1 LYLKLILRIE
11 EICEGNFIKKV
22 NITIAAA
29 GTGGHINPGIAI
41 ADNLKK
47 NGYNISWLGTPKG
60 MENKL
65 INKKKFQFFA
75 LSISGIRNKGL
86 LKLICLPFIVII
98 STIQAIKALK
108 VTKTK
113 LLIVMGG
120 YVSLPA
126 ALAAK
131 ILNIKLIVHEQNS
144 IPGLT
149 NKILSYLSDQNF
161 AAFPN
166 SLRKSKIIG
175 NPIRKEIEQVK
186 NPKER
191 FLNRKGSL
199 RILVF
204 GGSLGA
210 KAFNQL
216 LPSIFKIINDKNKL
230 SITHQSGENMFDL
243 LKESYKGAC
252 FKVEIKKYIFDMEK
266 KYNWADI
273 VIARSGALTVSEL
286 IASGTASML
295 IPYPSAVDDHQFFNA
310 KILEDVGAAKIVREK
325 ELEKK
330 LIVNLSKLNRKKC
343 KDMALKA
350 KQLHHYDACNEVLK
364 VCNSLINEK

>member
-1 LYLKLILRIE
+1 MIIE
-11 EICEGNFIKKV
+11 GICEGNFIKKV

-41 ADNLKK
+41 AEYLQK
-47 NGYNISWLGTPKG
+47 NGYKISWLGTPNG

-65 INKKKFQFFA
+65 IDKIKFQFFA
-75 LSISGIRNKGL
+75 LSISGVRNKGL
-86 LKLICLPFIVII
+86 IKLIRLPFIVII
-98 STIQAIKALK
+98 STIQAIKALR
-108 VTKTK
+108 VSQSK

-120 YVSLPA
+120 YISLPA

-149 NKILSYLSDQNF
+149 NKILSFISNQNF
-161 AAFPN
+161 SAFPN
-166 SLRKSKIIG
+166 SLKKSKIIG
-175 NPIRKEIEQVK
+175 NPIRKKIKQVRD
-186 NPKER
+186 PKKR
-191 FLNRKGSL
+191 FLNRKGPL

-210 KAFNQL
+210 KVFNQL
-216 LPSIFKIINDKNKL
+216 LPFILKKINDKNKI
-230 SITHQSGENMFDL
+230 SIIHQSGENMFEL
-243 LKESYKGAC
+243 LKKSYKDVG
-252 FKVEIKKYIFDMEK
+252 FKVEIRKYIFDMEK

-286 IASGTASML
+286 IDSGTASIL
-295 IPYPSAVDDHQFFNA
+295 IPYPLAVDDHQFFNA
-310 KILEDVGAAKIVREK
+310 KILEDAGAAKIIRESD
-325 ELEKK
+325 LEEK
-330 LIVNLSKLNRKKC
+330 LIFNLAKLDRKKC

-350 KQLHHYDACNEVLK
+350 KQLNNYDACKEVLK
-364 VCNSLINEK
+364 TCNSLLK

>member
-1 LYLKLILRIE
+1 MYLKLILRIE

-41 ADNLKK
+41 ADNLQK

-86 LKLICLPFIVII
+86 LKLISLPFMVII
-98 STIQAIKALK
+98 SIIQAIKALK

-243 LKESYKGAC
+243 LKE
-252 FKVEIKKYIFDMEK
+252 
-266 KYNWADI
+266 
-273 VIARSGALTVSEL
+273 
-286 IASGTASML
+286 
-295 IPYPSAVDDHQFFNA
+295 
-310 KILEDVGAAKIVREK
+310 
-325 ELEKK
+325 K
-330 LIVNLSKLNRKKC
+330 L
-343 KDMALKA
+343 
-350 KQLHHYDACNEVLK
+350 VLK
-364 VCNSLINEK
+364 TEAANNKDGKLKKVVSKGNDKKKDAPEFT

>member
-1 LYLKLILRIE
+1 MRIE

-41 ADNLKK
+41 GDNLQM
-47 NGYNISWLGTPKG
+47 NGYYISWLGTPKG

-65 INKKKFQFFA
+65 IDKKKFQFFS

-86 LKLICLPFIVII
+86 LKLIQLPFIVII
-98 STIQAIKALK
+98 STTQAVKALK

-149 NKILSYLSDQNF
+149 NKILSFISNQNF
-161 AAFPN
+161 SAFPN

-175 NPIRKEIEQVK
+175 NPIRKEIEQVR
-186 NPKER
+186 NPKKR
-191 FLNRKGSL
+191 FLNRKGPL
-199 RILVF
+199 RILIF
-204 GGSLGA
+204 GGSLGS
-210 KAFNQL
+210 KAFNQV
-216 LPSIFKIINDKNKL
+216 LPSMFKKINGKNKL
-230 SITHQSGENMFDL
+230 SIIHQSGEKMFEL
-243 LKESYKGAC
+243 LKESYKGTDL
-252 FKVEIKKYIFDMEK
+252 KVETRKYIFDMEK

-286 IASGTASML
+286 IASGTASIL
-295 IPYPSAVDDHQFFNA
+295 IPYPFAVDDHQFFNA
-310 KILEDVGAAKIVREK
+310 KILKDVGAAEIIREQNLEEKLLFNLVR
-325 ELEKK
+325 LD
-330 LIVNLSKLNRKKC
+330 RKKC
-343 KDMALKA
+343 ENMALKA
-350 KQLHHYDACNEVLK
+350 KELHSYDACDEVLK
-364 VCNSLINEK
+364 VCNKLLK

>member
-1 LYLKLILRIE
+1 MYLKLILRIE

-108 VTKTK
+108 ITKTK

-286 IASGTASML
+286 IESGSASIL
-295 IPYPSAVDDHQFFNA
+295 IPYPFAVDDHQFFNA
-310 KILEDVGAAKIVREK
+310 KILKDAGAAKILREK
-325 ELEKK
+325 DLEEK
-330 LIVNLSKLNRKKC
+330 LVFKLAKLDRKKC
-343 KDMALKA
+343 ENMALKA
-350 KQLHHYDACNEVLK
+350 KKLHNYDACDEVLK
-364 VCNSLINEK
+364 ACNSLLK

>member
-1 LYLKLILRIE
+1 MRIE

-41 ADNLKK
+41 ADNLQMD
-47 NGYNISWLGTPKG
+47 GYNISWLGTPKG

-65 INKKKFQFFA
+65 IDKNKFQFFA

-86 LKLICLPFIVII
+86 LKLIQLPFIVTI
-98 STIQAIKALK
+98 STIQAVKALK

-149 NKILSYLSDQNF
+149 NKILSFISNQNF
-161 AAFPN
+161 SAFPN

-175 NPIRKEIEQVK
+175 NPIRKELERVR
-186 NPKER
+186 NPKKR
-191 FLNRKGSL
+191 FLNRKGPL

-204 GGSLGA
+204 GGSLGS
-210 KAFNQL
+210 KAFNL
-216 LPSIFKIINDKNKL
+216 VLPSIFKKINGKNKL
-230 SITHQSGENMFDL
+230 SIIHQSGEKMFEL
-243 LKESYKGAC
+243 LKDSYEGAD
-252 FKVEIKKYIFDMEK
+252 FKVETRKYIFDMEK

-286 IASGTASML
+286 ITSGTASIL
-295 IPYPSAVDDHQFFNA
+295 IPYPFAVDDHQFFNA
-310 KILEDVGAAKIVREK
+310 KILKDAGAAEIIREK
-325 ELEKK
+325 DLEEK
-330 LIVNLSKLNRKKC
+330 LVLNLVKLDRKKC
-343 KDMALKA
+343 ENMALKA
-350 KQLHHYDACNEVLK
+350 KGLHRYDACAEVRK
-364 VCNSLINEK
+364 VCNTLLK

>member
-1 LYLKLILRIE
+1 
-11 EICEGNFIKKV
+11 
-22 NITIAAA
+22 
-29 GTGGHINPGIAI
+29 
-41 ADNLKK
+41 
-47 NGYNISWLGTPKG
+47 

-65 INKKKFQFFA
+65 INKKKFKFFA

-86 LKLICLPFIVII
+86 LKLICLPYVVVN

-120 YVSLPA
+120 YISLPA
-126 ALAAK
+126 SLAAK

-149 NKILSYLSDQNF
+149 NKILSYISDQNF
-161 AAFPN
+161 SAFPN

-175 NPIRKEIEQVK
+175 NPIRREIKLVK

-191 FLNRKGSL
+191 FLNRKGPI

-210 KAFNQL
+210 KVFNQL
-216 LPSIFKIINDKNKL
+216 LPFIFKIINDKNKL

-243 LKESYKGAC
+243 LKESYKGSG
-252 FKVEIKKYIFDMEK
+252 FKVEIKKYIFDMDR

-273 VIARSGALTVSEL
+273 VISRSGAMTISEL
-286 IASGTASML
+286 IDSGTASIL
-295 IPYPSAVDDHQFFNA
+295 IPYPSAVDNHQYFNA
-310 KILEDVGAAKIVREK
+310 KILEDAGAAEIIREK
-325 ELEKK
+325 DLEKK
-330 LIVNLSKLNRKKC
+330 LIDILAKIDRTKC
-343 KDMALKA
+343 KNMALKA
-350 KQLHHYDACNEVLK
+350 KKLHNYDACNEILK
-364 VCNSLINEK
+364 TCNSLLK

>member
-1 LYLKLILRIE
+1 
-11 EICEGNFIKKV
+11 
-22 NITIAAA
+22 
-29 GTGGHINPGIAI
+29 
-41 ADNLKK
+41 
-47 NGYNISWLGTPKG
+47 

-65 INKKKFQFFA
+65 INKKIFKFFA

-86 LKLICLPFIVII
+86 LKLISLPFKVII
-98 STIQAIKALK
+98 STIQAIKSLK
-108 VTKTK
+108 VSKTK

-126 ALAAK
+126 AFAAK

-149 NKILSYLSDQNF
+149 NKILSYISDQNF

-191 FLNRKGSL
+191 FLNRKGPI

-216 LPSIFKIINDKNKL
+216 LPFIFKIINDKNKL

-243 LKESYKGAC
+243 LKESYKDAG
-252 FKVEIKKYIFDMEK
+252 FKVEIKKYIFDMDR

-286 IASGTASML
+286 IDSGTASIL
-295 IPYPSAVDDHQFFNA
+295 IPYPLAVDDHQYFNA
-310 KILEDVGAAKIVREK
+310 KILEDAGAAEIIREK
-325 ELEKK
+325 DLEKK
-330 LIVNLSKLNRKKC
+330 LIDILAKIDRKKC
-343 KDMALKA
+343 KNMALKA
-350 KQLHHYDACNEVLK
+350 KKLHNYNACNEVLK
-364 VCNSLINEK
+364 TCKALLK

>member
-1 LYLKLILRIE
+1 MYLKLILRIE

-41 ADNLKK
+41 AESLQK

-131 ILNIKLIVHEQNS
+131 ILNIKIIVHEQNS

-230 SITHQSGENMFDL
+230 SITHQSGESMFDL

-252 FKVEIKKYIFDMEK
+252 FKVEIKRYIFDMEK

-295 IPYPSAVDDHQFFNA
+295 IPYPSAVDDHQYFNA
-310 KILEDVGAAKIVREK
+310 KILEDVGAAEIIREK
-325 ELEKK
+325 DLEKSN
-330 LIVNLSKLNRKKC
+330 LIDSFFNNLLSHSTKSWFIFSKVSLVISILC
-343 KDMALKA
+343 FFLKF
-350 KQLHHYDACNEVLK
+350 L
-364 VCNSLINEK
+364 

>member
-1 LYLKLILRIE
+1 
-11 EICEGNFIKKV
+11 
-22 NITIAAA
+22 
-29 GTGGHINPGIAI
+29 
-41 ADNLKK
+41 
-47 NGYNISWLGTPKG
+47 

-65 INKKKFQFFA
+65 INKKIFKFFA

-86 LKLICLPFIVII
+86 LKLISLPFKVII
-98 STIQAIKALK
+98 STIQAIKSLK
-108 VTKTK
+108 VSKTK

-126 ALAAK
+126 AFAAK

-149 NKILSYLSDQNF
+149 NKILSYISDQNF

-191 FLNRKGSL
+191 FLNRKGAL

-286 IASGTASML
+286 IASGTASIL
-295 IPYPSAVDDHQFFNA
+295 IPYPSAVDDHQYFNA
-310 KILEDVGAAKIVREK
+310 KILEDAGAAEIIREK
-325 ELEKK
+325 DLEKK
-330 LIVNLSKLNRKKC
+330 LIDILAKIDRKKC
-343 KDMALKA
+343 KNMALKA
-350 KQLHHYDACNEVLK
+350 KKLHNYNACNEVLK
-364 VCNSLINEK
+364 TCNALLK

>member
-1 LYLKLILRIE
+1 MIIE

-41 ADNLKK
+41 ADTLQID
-47 NGYNISWLGTPKG
+47 GYNISWLGTPKG

-65 INKKKFQFFA
+65 IDKKKFQFFA
-75 LSISGIRNKGL
+75 LSISGIRNKGV
-86 LKLICLPFIVII
+86 LKLIQLPFIVTI
-98 STIQAIKALK
+98 STIQAVKALK

-126 ALAAK
+126 ALAAR

-149 NKILSYLSDQNF
+149 NKILSFISNQNF
-161 AAFPN
+161 SAFPN

-175 NPIRKEIEQVK
+175 NPIRKEIEQVR
-186 NPKER
+186 NPKKR
-191 FLNRKGSL
+191 FLNRKGPL

-204 GGSLGA
+204 GGSLGS
-210 KAFNQL
+210 KAFNQV
-216 LPSIFKIINDKNKL
+216 LPSMFKKINGKNKL
-230 SITHQSGENMFDL
+230 SIIHQSGEKMFEL
-243 LKESYKGAC
+243 LKESYEGAD
-252 FKVEIKKYIFDMEK
+252 FKVETRKYIFDMEK

-286 IASGTASML
+286 ITSGSASIL
-295 IPYPSAVDDHQFFNA
+295 IPYPFAVDDHQFFNA
-310 KILEDVGAAKIVREK
+310 KILKDAGAAEIVREK
-325 ELEKK
+325 DLEEK
-330 LIVNLSKLNRKKC
+330 LVLHLVKLDRKKC
-343 KDMALKA
+343 ENMALKA
-350 KQLHHYDACNEVLK
+350 KELHSYDACAEVLK
-364 VCNSLINEK
+364 VCNTLLK

>member
-1 LYLKLILRIE
+1 MYLKLILRIE

-41 ADNLKK
+41 ADILQM

-65 INKKKFQFFA
+65 LDKKKFQFFA

-86 LKLICLPFIVII
+86 SKLVKLPFIVII

-120 YVSLPA
+120 YVSMPA

-149 NKILSYLSDQNF
+149 NKILSFISNQNF
-161 AAFPN
+161 IAFPN

-175 NPIRKEIEQVK
+175 NPIRKEIEQVR
-186 NPKER
+186 NPKKR
-191 FLNRKGSL
+191 FLNRKGPL

-204 GGSLGA
+204 GGSLGS
-210 KAFNQL
+210 KTFNQF
-216 LPSIFKIINDKNKL
+216 LPSIFKKINSKNKL
-230 SITHQSGENMFDL
+230 SIIHQSGEKTFEL
-243 LKESYKGAC
+243 LKESYKGAD
-252 FKVEIKKYIFDMEK
+252 FKVETRKYIFDMEK

-295 IPYPSAVDDHQFFNA
+295 IPYPFAVDDHQFFNA
-310 KILEDVGAAKIVREK
+310 KILKDAGAAEIIREK
-325 ELEKK
+325 NLVEKLVFNLAK
-330 LIVNLSKLNRKKC
+330 LDRKKC
-343 KDMALKA
+343 ENMAIKA
-350 KQLHHYDACNEVLK
+350 KELHRYDACDEVLK
-364 VCNSLINEK
+364 VCNTLLK

>member
-1 LYLKLILRIE
+1 MIIE
-11 EICEGNFIKKV
+11 EICEDNFIKKV

-41 ADNLKK
+41 AEILHME
-47 NGYNISWLGTPKG
+47 GYNISWLGTPKG

-65 INKKKFQFFA
+65 IDKIKFQFFA
-75 LSISGIRNKGL
+75 LSISGGRNKGL
-86 LKLICLPFIVII
+86 LKLIRLPFIVII

-108 VTKTK
+108 VSQTK

-120 YVSLPA
+120 YVSMPA

-149 NKILSYLSDQNF
+149 NKILSFISNQNF
-161 AAFPN
+161 SAFPN

-175 NPIRKEIEQVK
+175 NPIRKEIKEVR
-186 NPKER
+186 NPKKR
-191 FLNRKGSL
+191 FLNRKGPL
-199 RILVF
+199 RVLIF
-204 GGSLGA
+204 GGSLGS
-210 KAFNQL
+210 KSFNQL
-216 LPSIFKIINDKNKL
+216 LPFIFKKINNKNKL
-230 SITHQSGENMFDL
+230 SIIHQSGENMFEL
-243 LKESYKGAC
+243 LKESYKDVS

-286 IASGTASML
+286 IDSGTASIL
-295 IPYPSAVDDHQFFNA
+295 IPYPFAVDDHQFFNA
-310 KILEDVGAAKIVREK
+310 KVLKDAGAAKIIREK
-325 ELEKK
+325 DLEEKLVFK
-330 LIVNLSKLNRKKC
+330 LIKLDRNKC
-343 KDMALKA
+343 ENMALKA
-350 KQLHHYDACNEVLK
+350 KKLNNFDACKDVLK
-364 VCNSLINEK
+364 ACNSLLK

>member
-1 LYLKLILRIE
+1 MRIE

-41 ADNLKK
+41 ADNLQK
-47 NGYNISWLGTPKG
+47 NGYNTSWLGTPKG

-131 ILNIKLIVHEQNS
+131 ILNIKIIFVTIIILTTVVVVSILSFNNLDSSIDYILEWNYFALLLIFY
-144 IPGLT
+144 L
-149 NKILSYLSDQNF
+149 LSYLMWKKRDK
-161 AAFPN
+161 
-166 SLRKSKIIG
+166 KS
-175 NPIRKEIEQVK
+175 
-186 NPKER
+186 
-191 FLNRKGSL
+191 
-199 RILVF
+199 IL
-204 GGSLGA
+204 
-210 KAFNQL
+210 
-216 LPSIFKIINDKNKL
+216 
-230 SITHQSGENMFDL
+230 
-243 LKESYKGAC
+243 
-252 FKVEIKKYIFDMEK
+252 
-266 KYNWADI
+266 
-273 VIARSGALTVSEL
+273 
-286 IASGTASML
+286 
-295 IPYPSAVDDHQFFNA
+295 
-310 KILEDVGAAKIVREK
+310 
-325 ELEKK
+325 
-330 LIVNLSKLNRKKC
+330 
-343 KDMALKA
+343 
-350 KQLHHYDACNEVLK
+350 
-364 VCNSLINEK
+364 

>member
-1 LYLKLILRIE
+1 MYLKLILRIE

-98 STIQAIKALK
+98 STIQAINALK
-108 VTKTK
+108 ITKTK

-216 LPSIFKIINDKNKL
+216 LPSIFKIINNKNKL

-252 FKVEIKKYIFDMEK
+252 FKVEIKRYIFDMEK

-286 IASGTASML
+286 IASGTASIL
-295 IPYPSAVDDHQFFNA
+295 IPYPSAVDDHQYFNA
-310 KILEDVGAAKIVREK
+310 KILEDASAAEIIREK
-325 ELEKK
+325 DLEKK
-330 LIVNLSKLNRKKC
+330 LISILAKIDRTKC
-343 KDMALKA
+343 KNMALKA
-350 KQLHHYDACNEVLK
+350 KKLHNYNACNEVLK
-364 VCNSLINEK
+364 TCNALLK

>member
-1 LYLKLILRIE
+1 LTLKIE
-11 EICEGNFIKKV
+11 EICEDNFIKKI

-41 ADNLKK
+41 AESLYK
-47 NGYNISWLGTPKG
+47 NGYDISWLGTPKG

-65 INKKKFQFFA
+65 INKKKFQFFP
-75 LSISGIRNKGL
+75 LSISGLRNKGL
-86 LKLICLPFIVII
+86 LKFIYIPFIILN
-98 STIQAIKALK
+98 STIQAIKALRCL
-108 VTKTK
+108 KTK

-120 YVSLPA
+120 YVSFPA

-131 ILNIKLIVHEQNS
+131 LLNIKLIVHEQNS

-149 NKILSYLSDQNF
+149 NKILSYFSNQNF
-161 AAFPN
+161 SAFPN
-166 SLRKSKIIG
+166 SLRKSKVIG
-175 NPIRKEIEQVK
+175 NPIRTEIEQVM

-191 FLNRKGSL
+191 FLNRKGPI

-216 LPSIFKIINDKNKL
+216 LPFIFKKINDKNKL

-243 LKESYKGAC
+243 LKESYEGVN
-252 FKVEIKKYIFDMEK
+252 FKINIQKYIFDMDK

-286 IASGTASML
+286 INSGTASIL
-295 IPYPSAVDDHQFFNA
+295 IPYPSAVDDHQYFNA
-310 KILEDVGAAKIVREK
+310 KILEDVGAAEIIREK
-325 ELEKK
+325 DLKRK
-330 LIVNLSKLNRKKC
+330 LIDILSKIDRTKC
-343 KDMALKA
+343 KNMALKA
-350 KQLHHYDACNEVLK
+350 KKLNNYDACDEVLN
-364 VCNSLINEK
+364 VCNSLLK